1 MLVRRPL
8 LSPRAIL
15 GEESR
20 GSVAITVS
28 WMLTLFATSG
38 ALLLAAISFLLARW
52 LQIPARPASVFTM
65 LPGLMTVIAAVTGI
79 LCLVLTLAVY
89 RVRRDSPPIAITV
102 AAVFVSIVPLA
113 TILLL
118 AMRG

>member
-8 LSPRAIL
+8 LSPQALL

-38 ALLLAAISFLLARW
+38 ALLLAALSFLLTRW
-52 LQIPARPASVFTM
+52 LQIPARPANVLTM
-65 LPGLMTVIAAVTGI
+65 LPGLMTVIAAVVGI
-79 LCLVLTLAVY
+79 LCLILTVAVY
-89 RVRRDSPPIAITV
+89 RVRRDAPPITITV
-102 AAVFVSIVPLA
+102 AAVFVSSVPLA
-113 TILLL
+113 IILLL